1 MGLLNLVQRGQ
12 PAKGDQ
18 PRSISGLLLNY
29 GIVIGFA
36 ALFMLLSFQTE
47 AFLTPRNQL
56 NILDQAHQIGL
67 MAVAVTVV
75 VIAGGFDLSMGAI
88 FAMSGVV
95 AAFVARDLA
104 LVEGFGGGAASY
116 IGWFAGILTG
126 TLLGLLNGVLVTFFQ
141 INTFVATLAS
151 GIVIRGLALII
162 TRAEQIRVS
171 DDTFQN
177 LARGGI
183 GDLRNTI
190 WIWLGFALVM
200 TLVLTR
206 TRFGRYVFASG
217 DNPEAARLA
226 GINVNLVR
234 TITFGISGFAA
245 GLAGVISASRFLKAQ
260 NDAGQ
265 GLELIAIAAVVIGGT
280 SIMGGEGAIWR
291 TVLGV
296 LLLRLISNG
305 FNLANVDTFY
315 QDVFQGL
322 IILVAVA
329 LDALRHRR
337 R

>member
-1 MGLLNLVQRGQ
+1 MSALSRLTGRRDSGQ
-12 PAKGDQ
+12 PRRWSA
-18 PRSISGLLLNY
+18 LLLDY
-29 GIVIGFA
+29 GIVVAFA
-36 ALFMLLSFQTE
+36 AFFIVLTTQTD
-47 AFLTPRNQL
+47 AFLTTRNQL

-67 MAVAVTVV
+67 MAIAVTVV
-75 VIAGGFDLSMGAI
+75 IIGGGFDLSMGAI

-95 AAFVARDLA
+95 AAFVARDLGA
-104 LVEGFGGGAASY
+104 VEAFASAAPY
-116 IGWFAGILTG
+116 LGWIAGILVG
-126 TLLGLLNGVLVTFFQ
+126 TLFGLLNGVLVTFLQ

-162 TRAEQIRVS
+162 THAEQVRVS
-171 DDTFQN
+171 DRAFQQ

-183 GDLRNTI
+183 GDVRNTI
-190 WIWLGFALVM
+190 IIWLGFAILM
-200 TLVLTR
+200 TLLLTR

-217 DNPEAARLA
+217 DNPEAARLS

-234 TITFGISGFAA
+234 TITFGISGFAS
-245 GLAGVISASRFLKAQ
+245 GLSGVISASMFLKAQ
-260 NDAGQ
+260 NDSGQ

-296 LLLRLISNG
+296 LLLRLIANG

-322 IILVAVA
+322 IILFAVA

>member
-1 MGLLNLVQRGQ
+1 MSVLRSRRD
-12 PAKGDQ
+12 GDQ
-18 PRSISGLLLNY
+18 PRSIAALLLDY
-29 GIVIGFA
+29 GIVIAFA
-36 ALFMLLSFQTE
+36 AFFILLSVQTE
-47 AFLTPRNQL
+47 SFLTPRNQL

-67 MAVAVTVV
+67 MAIAVTIVI
-75 VIAGGFDLSMGAI
+75 IAGGFDLSMGAI

-95 AAFVARDLA
+95 AAFVARDLGT
-104 LVEGFGGGAASY
+104 VEGFASAAPAL
-116 IGWFAGILTG
+116 GWLAGIVVGILF
-126 TLLGLLNGVLVTFFQ
+126 GLLNGVLVTFLQ

-162 TRAEQIRVS
+162 TQAEQVRV
-171 DDTFQN
+171 DDRAFQE
-177 LARGGI
+177 LARGTI
-183 GDLRNTI
+183 GDIRYPVF
-190 WIWLGFALVM
+190 IWLGFALLM
-200 TLVLTR
+200 TLLLTR
-206 TRFGRYVFASG
+206 TRFGRYVFAAG
-217 DNPEAARLA
+217 DNPEAARLS

-234 TITFGISGFAA
+234 TITFGISGFAS
-245 GLAGVISASRFLKAQ
+245 GLAGVISASMFLKGQ
-260 NDAGQ
+260 NDTGQ

-322 IILVAVA
+322 IILLAVA

-337 R
+337 A

>member
-1 MGLLNLVQRGQ
+1 MMSLLNRG
-12 PAKGDQ
+12 KRTE
-18 PRSISGLLLNY
+18 PRSLSALLLDY

-75 VIAGGFDLSMGAI
+75 IIAGGFDLSMGAI

-95 AAFVARDLA
+95 AAFVARDLGQ
-104 LVEGFGGGAASY
+104 VEAFAGAAPY
-116 IGWFAGILTG
+116 LGWIAGIATG
-126 TLLGLLNGVLVTFFQ
+126 ALLGLLNGVLVTFLQ

-162 TRAEQIRVS
+162 TQAEQVRVP
-171 DDTFQN
+171 DDAFQA
-177 LARGGI
+177 LARGSI
-183 GDLRNTI
+183 GDFRNTI
-190 WIWLGFALVM
+190 FLWLGFALLM
-200 TLVLTR
+200 TLLLTR
-206 TRFGRYVFASG
+206 TRLGRYIFASG

-234 TITFGISGFAA
+234 TIAFGISGFAA
-245 GLAGVISASRFLKAQ
+245 GLSGVISASKFQKAQ

-280 SIMGGEGAIWR
+280 SIMGGEGAVWR

-296 LLLRLISNG
+296 LLLRLIENG

-322 IILVAVA
+322 IILFAVA